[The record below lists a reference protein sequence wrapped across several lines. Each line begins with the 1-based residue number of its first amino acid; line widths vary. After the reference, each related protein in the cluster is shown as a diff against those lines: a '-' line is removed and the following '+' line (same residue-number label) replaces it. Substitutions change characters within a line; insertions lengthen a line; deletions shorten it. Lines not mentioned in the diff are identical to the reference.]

1 MAMCSASR
9 TSSKPSARKNVSWE
23 SGGIYSLGQ
32 ERVDTREVLAEG
44 LGAEGFY
51 VEADRGID
59 VRKRFVVGGTLA
71 DDGALQANWIGD
83 ETILVLLD
91 DDHFD
96 SGLVSPASFSIS
108 RRAMRPPE
116 PGCMAAM
123 LLSRSIRI

>member
-1 MAMCSASR
+1 MAMYA
-9 TSSKPSARKNVSWE
+9 AIDGG
-23 SGGIYSLGQ
+23 SGGIYFVGQ
-32 ERVDTREVLAEG
+32 AG
-44 LGAEGFY
+44 LGAEGFE

-59 VRKRFVVGGTLA
+59 VGERFVVSGALA
-71 DDGALQANWIGD
+71 DDGALEADGIGD
-83 ETILVLLD
+83 ETILVLFN

-123 LLSRSIRI
+123 LLSRSIRM